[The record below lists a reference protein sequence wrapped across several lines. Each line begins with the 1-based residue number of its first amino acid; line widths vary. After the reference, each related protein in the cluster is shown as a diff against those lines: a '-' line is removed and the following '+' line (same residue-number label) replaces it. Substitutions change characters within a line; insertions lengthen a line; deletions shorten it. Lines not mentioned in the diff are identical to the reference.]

1 MSNATY
7 YRTEI
12 QRIFR
17 NRQNFLFSLL
27 LPFVLYLFIAGN
39 NRTARIGELSLP
51 TYFMAGMIAFGGM
64 GAVMGGG
71 ARIALEREQG
81 WTRQL
86 RISPLTSRTYF
97 SGKLLGCYLTAAC
110 TIGLM
115 YAGGVALGVR
125 MPVGRWIEMTALILL
140 SLVPFAA
147 LGIMLGHLVK
157 ADAMGPAMGGGMSL
171 LSIFGGAFGEI
182 GGPGSWV
189 HGISEF
195 VPSYWTVQAGHV
207 AVGGDAWGARG
218 WLTTAA
224 WSALTIY
231 GAVWAY
237 RRDTGRA

>member
-1 MSNATY
+1 MNATY

-12 QRIFR
+12 VRIFR
-17 NRQNFLFSLL
+17 NRQNFYFSLL

-64 GAVMGGG
+64 GAVMSGG

-86 RISPLTSRTYF
+86 RISPLKARAYF
-97 SGKLLGCYLTAAC
+97 RGKLLGCYLTAVC
-110 TIGLM
+110 TIALM
-115 YAGGVALGVR
+115 YAGGIALGVR
-125 MPVGRWIEMTALILL
+125 MPAGRWIEMTALILL
-140 SLVPFAA
+140 ALVPFAA

-157 ADAMGPAMGGGMSL
+157 ADAMGPIMGGGMSL

-182 GGPGSWV
+182 GGDGSWIRTV
-189 HGISEF
+189 SEF
-195 VPSYWTVQAGHV
+195 IPSYWAVQAGHV
-207 AVGGDAWGARG
+207 AAGGDAWGARG
-218 WLTTAA
+218 WLTTLA
-224 WSALTIY
+224 WSAALSV